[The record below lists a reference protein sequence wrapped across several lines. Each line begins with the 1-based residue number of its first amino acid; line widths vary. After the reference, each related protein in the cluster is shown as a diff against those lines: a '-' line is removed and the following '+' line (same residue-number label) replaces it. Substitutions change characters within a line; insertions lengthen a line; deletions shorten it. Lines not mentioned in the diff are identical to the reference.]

1 MPLPKPK
8 KNEKDEVFIGRCLG
22 DQTMIKEYPNK
33 TQRMAVC
40 KVQLKYKPKNE
51 KNKPKKS
58 KTKRGQS
65 KNYKGQKI

>member
-8 KNEKDEVFIGRCLG
+8 KDENNEVFIGRCLG
-22 DQTMIKEYPNK
+22 DQVMIKEYPNK
-33 TQRMAVC
+33 AQRLAVC
-40 KVQLKYKPKNE
+40 SAQLKYKPKDE

-58 KTKRGQS
+58 KTKRGKS